1 MNLTIVSCAVLVSDK
16 TENLSINKRAKDRQ
30 FDAES
35 AQRFLL
41 SSPKNM
47 FIGKYYMLLPII
59 F

>member
-35 AQRFLL
+35 A
-41 SSPKNM
+41 
-47 FIGKYYMLLPII
+47 
-59 F
+59 

>member
-1 MNLTIVSCAVLVSDK
+1 MNLPIVSYAGLVSDK
-16 TENLSINKRAKDRQ
+16 TENLSVNKRAKDRQ

-35 AQRFLL
+35 AQHFLL

-47 FIGKYYMLLPII
+47 FIEKYYMLFLII